1 MNSTLLDLSEK
12 IDQAVVEAVAVVSVA
27 AERHAIPF
35 LIVGAAA
42 RDFLLEHACGIS
54 SGRATEDVDFGV
66 RVNSWE
72 DYEALA
78 AELET
83 GGCTR
88 DRKMRHRFKA
98 PNSLLVDLVPFG
110 TIAGPGQQIIWPP
123 ENDRRMSVEGFESAM
138 NNSVELLLRSDPRLV
153 VRTASLPG
161 LALLKIL
168 SWHDSSPKRAKDG
181 YDFYIIMNTYMETPN
196 VDRLTTDARDL
207 VVEPIPPLQEIG
219 ARLLG
224 RDMAGICDPGTA
236 TWVVEILHR
245 EQSEEGPLQLLPALM
260 DAAGAST
267 NADEVLSLLRAVE
280 RGFLEI
286 VQRPQR
292 ADRG

>member
-1 MNSTLLDLSEK
+1 MNGTLLDLSEK
-12 IDQAVVEAVAVVSVA
+12 VDQSVVEAIAIVSMA
-27 AERHAIPF
+27 AERHDIPI

-72 DYEALA
+72 DYEALV
-78 AELET
+78 AELES
-83 GGCTR
+83 GGFTR
-88 DRKMRHRFKA
+88 DTKKRHRLKA
-98 PNSLLVDLVPFG
+98 PNSLLIDLVPFG
-110 TIAGPGQQIIWPP
+110 PIAGRDQQIIWPP
-123 ENDRRMSVEGFESAM
+123 EDDRRMSVEGFESAM
-138 NNSVELLLRSDPRLV
+138 NNAVELLLRSEPRLV

-168 SWHDSSPKRAKDG
+168 SWDDSLPKRAKDG

-196 VDRLTTDARDL
+196 IDRLATDARDF
-207 VVEPIPPLQEIG
+207 VVEPILPLQEIG
-219 ARLLG
+219 AHLLG
-224 RDMAGICDPGTA
+224 RDMANISDPGIA
-236 TWVVEILHR
+236 TRVAEILHR

-286 VQRPQR
+286 LQRRRHP
-292 ADRG
+292 DRG